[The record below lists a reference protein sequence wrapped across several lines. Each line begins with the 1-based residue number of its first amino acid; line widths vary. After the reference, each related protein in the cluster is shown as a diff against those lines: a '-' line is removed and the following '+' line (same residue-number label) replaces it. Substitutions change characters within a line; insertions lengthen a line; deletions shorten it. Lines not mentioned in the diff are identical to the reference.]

1 VVNVLSA
8 LVVVAML
15 PSPSAFYASIVCF
28 GVLPIVLLFLPK
40 KYYSL
45 PSLSLF
51 RKPPEGVAFQ
61 EEEVGSYPVAVESC
75 REEAVMLSSNSLK
88 RWHRVVVLVL
98 RILPSDFQS
107 DDIPEEEVGS
117 VPFREAVAAVEG
129 SFAFPAAVVAV
140 VSSFREEEDAAWVQS
155 PVEVEVLLLWYDD
168 SLENGDDDCDS

>member
-1 VVNVLSA
+1 L
-8 LVVVAML
+8 
-15 PSPSAFYASIVCF
+15 
-28 GVLPIVLLFLPK
+28 
-40 KYYSL
+40 
-45 PSLSLF
+45 

-61 EEEVGSYPVAVESC
+61 EEEEEVGSYPVAVESC
-75 REEAVMLSSNSLK
+75 REEAVMLSSNSLP

-129 SFAFPAAVVAV
+129 SFAFPAVVVVV
-140 VSSFREEEDAAWVQS
+140 VSSFREEEEEEDDDAAWVQS